1 MKQSKTLIIFKSH
14 CRNVEY
20 LYTLKHVGDEI
31 VLFATNGEITES
43 LTWDESFI
51 ESAYEVVNH
60 LRSKPKL
67 SSFNLCST
75 KVA

>member
-14 CRNVEY
+14 CRNINY
-20 LYTLKHVGDEI
+20 TYTLKHIGDEI
-31 VLFATNGEITES
+31 VLFATNGVITES

-51 ESAYEVVNH
+51 DSAWEVVYH
-60 LRSKPKL
+60 LKSKGAL
-67 SSFNLCST
+67 NSA